1 MATSSPSPR
10 RVKTPNWFDLRL
22 VAGVLLVIGSM
33 VAGAVTIA
41 AADSSTR
48 VWAVTRDL
56 APGTVLTSGDLKPIK
71 VRLPSMDLYFATET
85 KTSQDEIVGMMVATE
100 LFAGQPLTRPAVAN
114 TAAAT
119 TLTVP
124 LSSDQAPSVARGQR
138 IELWLSSKSCHAS
151 VILPS
156 VVVQDV
162 QTGGGGAFGTSTA
175 ENVVIRV
182 PASDAAR
189 VVTALGLDGTMIRA
203 GLLSGKPDPAADI
216 ALQDLTHCGAIS

>member
-1 MATSSPSPR
+1 MATTSPSPR

-41 AADSSTR
+41 AADSGAR
-48 VWAVTRDL
+48 VWAVTRDVS
-56 APGTVLTSGDLKPIK
+56 PGTVLTSGDVKPIK
-71 VRLPSMDLYFATET
+71 VRLPSMDLYFATDDKASEH
-85 KTSQDEIVGMMVATE
+85 EIVGMMVATQ
-100 LFAGQPLTRPAVAN
+100 LFAGQPLPRPAVAN
-114 TAAAT
+114 TAPAT

-138 IELWLSSKSCHAS
+138 IELWLSSRSCHAS
-151 VILPS
+151 
-156 VVVQDV
+156 
-162 QTGGGGAFGTSTA
+162 GAFGTSTA

-189 VVTALGLDGTMIRA
+189 VVTALGLDGTVIRA

-216 ALQDLTHCGAIS
+216 ALQDLTRCGATS

>member
-1 MATSSPSPR
+1 M
-10 RVKTPNWFDLRL
+10 KTPNWFDLRL
-22 VAGVLLVIGSM
+22 VAGVLLIIGSM

-56 APGTVLTSGDLKPIK
+56 APGSVLTSEDVKPIK
-71 VRLPSMDLYFATET
+71 VRLPSTDLYFAIDS
-85 KTSQDEIVGMMVATE
+85 KASEIVGMMVATQ
-100 LFAGQPLTRPAVAN
+100 LFAGQPLTRPAVVN
-114 TAAAT
+114 TAPAT

-138 IELWLSSKSCHAS
+138 IELWLSSRSCHAN

-189 VVTALGLDGTMIRA
+189 VVTALGLDGTVIRA
-203 GLLSGKPDPAADI
+203 GLLSGKPGPAAGI
-216 ALQDLTHCGAIS
+216 ALQDLTHCSASS